1 MRRARY
7 IIAALLAVVGMAP
20 LGGTLAGTA
29 TDAHFNLYP
38 LPGSELIANP
48 NLTENP
54 GS

>member
-7 IIAALLAVVGMAP
+7 IIAALLAGGIAP